1 MEGTHGMDRIKMTI
15 AELHHGKKIR
25 EFLKDQMKLSSRL
38 IKRSAMEGRIHV
50 NGNRV
55 RLDYILREGDEID
68 VLLEAE
74 EVQHIEPEDIPI
86 EVIYEDA
93 SMLVISKDPGMVVH
107 PTKSYQSGTLANAAI
122 HHFRAKGEP
131 TIVRLVSR
139 LDMDTSG
146 LIILAKNQFI
156 HSRMSSLMQEDR
168 VDKWYLAV
176 VAGDFPDDVER
187 IDLPIFRDPDGP
199 YQRIIDD
206 RGQRSITEVSVLER
220 ANGYSLL
227 RLKLLTGRTHQIRV
241 HLSHLGFPIL
251 GDSLYGSGSDL
262 IGRQALHAHE
272 LMFNH
277 PMTGDCLDL
286 KAPLKQDM
294 SDLLKKLGFHREA

>member
-1 MEGTHGMDRIKMTI
+1 MDRIKKTI
-15 AELHHGKKIR
+15 AELHHGLKIKD
-25 EFLKDQMKLSSRL
+25 FLKDELNLSSRL
-38 IKRSAMEGRIHV
+38 VRRSAMEGRIHV
-50 NGNRV
+50 NGSRV
-55 RLDYILREGDEID
+55 RLDYILREGDELD

-86 EVIYEDA
+86 EVVYEDA
-93 SMLVISKDPGMVVH
+93 SMLVINKDPGMVVH

-122 HHFRAKGEP
+122 HHFRSKGEQ

-156 HSRMSSLMQEDR
+156 HSRMSTLMQEDK
-168 VDKWYLAV
+168 VDKWYLALV
-176 VAGDFPDDVER
+176 QGDFPDDTKR

-199 YQRIIDD
+199 YQRVIDD

-220 ANGYSLL
+220 ANGFTLL

-241 HLSHLGFPIL
+241 HLSHLGYPIL
-251 GDSLYGSGSDL
+251 GDTLYGRESEL
-262 IGRQALHAHE
+262 VGRQALHAYE
-272 LMFNH
+272 LMFEH
-277 PMTGDCLDL
+277 PMTGECLDL
-286 KAPLKQDM
+286 KAPLKKDM
-294 SDLLKKLGFHREA
+294 ADLIKKLGFNTEA